1 MISIAKNNSN
11 YPKHLLALK
20 DAPKNI
26 FVRSSAKFD
35 ELLARPK
42 VAVVGSRK
50 VTSYGRAVTEQL
62 VAELARHG
70 VVIVSGLALG
80 IDSIAHSVTIQNGG
94 QTIAVLPCGLD
105 HVYPSSH
112 KSLSEK
118 IVAHS
123 GALVSEYQPDEKIA
137 FKGNFIARNRIIAGL
152 ADVLL
157 VPEAAKNSGSLHTA
171 GFALDMGIDIFAVPG
186 PINSPTSEGCNNL
199 IRSGAGLAT
208 SAQDILDYLGI
219 SAKQQTQ
226 QKTLPLVD
234 DQHQAKVIK
243 LITESSQPLT
253 NEELQ
258 LATKLNTSDLN
269 QALSMLEIY
278 GYISTNNSNRW
289 FRK

>member
-1 MISIAKNNSN
+1 MITITRKDPN
-11 YPKHLLALK
+11 YPRHLLALK

-26 FVRSSAKFD
+26 FVKSSAQFD
-35 ELLARPK
+35 ELLSRPK

-50 VTSYGRAVTEQL
+50 VTSYGRAVTEQFVADL
-62 VAELARHG
+62 VRND

-80 IDSIAHSVTIQNGG
+80 IDSIAHTVTVQNGG
-94 QTIAVLPCGLD
+94 QTIAVLPCGLNN
-105 HVYPSSH
+105 VYPSSH
-112 KSLSEK
+112 RNLAEK
-118 IVAHS
+118 IVDQK
-123 GALVSEYQPDEKIA
+123 GALVSEYQPDEKIS

-186 PINSPTSEGCNNL
+186 PINSQTSEGCNNL
-199 IRSGAGLAT
+199 IKAGAGLAT
-208 SAQDILDYLGI
+208 SAQDILDYFGI
-219 SAKQQTQ
+219 SSKKQSS

-234 DQHQAKVIK
+234 DKNQALVIK
-243 LITESSQPLT
+243 IITESTKPLT
-253 NEELQ
+253 IEELQ
-258 LATKLNTSDLN
+258 ITTSLNITELN

-278 GYISTNNSNRW
+278 GLVASSGSSRW